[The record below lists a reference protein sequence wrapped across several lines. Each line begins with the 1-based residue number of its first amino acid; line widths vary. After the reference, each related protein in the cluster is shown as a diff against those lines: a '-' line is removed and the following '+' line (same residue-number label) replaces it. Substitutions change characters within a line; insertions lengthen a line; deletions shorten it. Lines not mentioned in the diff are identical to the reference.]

1 MRSSPTKFCPTNDFD
16 YKPLSLLEE
25 KKPVPA
31 NENQGC
37 FSEFFP
43 SLYSSVL
50 IAVDHEPALILFT
63 SGRTGKPK
71 GVVHTLRS
79 ILAQVALHAQFSSA
93 NWGMGIWQRW
103 RGSYPEDRTKPDY
116 AITVFTGMCGSW
128 ALSLSDMQRWEQI
141 TGQRPL
147 ERYGMTEF
155 GMAISNLL
163 DGSRRQGTVG
173 TPFPGVHVKI
183 LAGELCVK
191 SPSLF
196 KEYWKLPEVT
206 EDSFTEDGYFKT
218 GDASKVDEDGNY
230 VILGCTNA
238 DIIKVCGYKFSA
250 LEIEAIL
257 LEIKKKPAVTL
268 KAKLKELP
276 SIKVALYQV
285 DIHINLSTIV
295 MNTTRI

>member
-1 MRSSPTKFCPTNDFD
+1 
-16 YKPLSLLEE
+16 
-25 KKPVPA
+25 
-31 NENQGC
+31 
-37 FSEFFP
+37 
-43 SLYSSVL
+43 
-50 IAVDHEPALILFT
+50 
-63 SGRTGKPK
+63 
-71 GVVHTLRS
+71 
-79 ILAQVALHAQFSSA
+79 
-93 NWGMGIWQRW
+93 MGIWQRW
-103 RGSYPEDRTKPDY
+103 RESYPEDRTKPDY
-116 AITVFTGMCGSW
+116 AITVFTGVPTMYKSLIQVYDAMDSDLEAASASAVRQLRLMMCGSW

-147 ERYGMTEF
+147 ERYAMTDVF

-218 GDASKVDEDGNY
+218 GDAAKVDEDGNY

-238 DIIKVCGYKFSA
+238 DIIKVRGYKFSA

-257 LEIKKKPAVTL
+257 LEQPTRLLIW
-268 KAKLKELP
+268 ESLP
-276 SIKVALYQV
+276 RDAMGKHYY
-285 DIHINLSTIV
+285 INR
-295 MNTTRI
+295 N